1 MSDATRLMARQG
13 RSTDA
18 LIDSLVDDLQVASA
32 AAPLR
37 ALIIATG
44 MGAALSALLMM
55 AVFGPRPD
63 MALAVNGLSF
73 WAKLAFPLALALA
86 GLLAADR
93 LGRPGAPVG
102 PWPLVGALAVAV
114 MALLAAGELVTAP
127 AAQVRTLLL
136 GHTLDHCTALIVLF
150 ALPVLTGGILAM
162 RRMAPTRLRLAGA
175 AVGIMAGGTSA
186 AVYAV
191 ACDETALPFVTLW
204 YGAGIALTGLLGALV
219 GPRLL
224 RW

>member
-1 MSDATRLMARQG
+1 MGHGSRLAARQG

-18 LIDSLVDDLQVASA
+18 LIDSLVDDLPVASPAAPFRALLA
-32 AAPLR
+32 AAGIGAAVS
-37 ALIIATG
+37 ALI
-44 MGAALSALLMM
+44 LM

-63 MALAVNGLSF
+63 MAIALNGPAF
-73 WAKLAFPLALALA
+73 WAKMAFPLALAAA
-86 GLLAADR
+86 GLMAADR

-102 PWPLVGALAVAV
+102 RGPLVGALALAV
-114 MALLAAGELVTAP
+114 MALLAVAQLVAAP
-127 AAQVRTLLL
+127 AAQARALLL

-175 AVGIMAGGTSA
+175 AVGIMAGGVSA
-186 AVYAV
+186 AVYAI

-204 YGAGIALTGLLGALV
+204 YGAGIALTGLIGALL
-219 GPRLL
+219 GPRVL

>member
-1 MSDATRLMARQG
+1 MSDGTRLAARQG

-18 LIDSLVDDLQVASA
+18 LIDSLVDDLPVASP

-37 ALIIATG
+37 ALITATG
-44 MGAALSALLMM
+44 IGAACSALILM

-63 MALAVNGLSF
+63 MAAALHGLSF

-86 GLLAADR
+86 GLMAADR
-93 LGRPGAPVG
+93 LGRPGAPIG
-102 PWPLVGALAVAV
+102 RGPLVGAFAIGAMVLLAV
-114 MALLAAGELVTAP
+114 GELAMAP
-127 AAQVRTLLL
+127 AGQLRALLL
-136 GHTLDHCTALIVLF
+136 GHTLDHCTALVVLF
-150 ALPVLTGGILAM
+150 SLPVLAGGMLAM

-175 AVGIMAGGTSA
+175 AVGILAGGTSA
-186 AVYAV
+186 AVYAI
-191 ACDETALPFVTLW
+191 ACDETALPFVALW
-204 YGAGIALTGLLGALV
+204 YGAGIALTGLIGALV